1 MTELTELKGKQIC
14 VATSG
19 GMDSTALLHYLKSK
33 ASVFGFT
40 LSAVHCQH
48 NIRGEE
54 SIRDEEFVRALCKA
68 WGIPLFVYFANCLVL
83 AKEKKM
89 SLETVARDF
98 RYQSFQDVI
107 DSKKADYIA
116 TAHHQS
122 DDAETVLFRLCRGS
136 GLTGVKG
143 MDDRGYIL
151 RPILDWSKQK
161 IKEYVKEHQLAF
173 CEDSTNLQSHATRN
187 ALRLKVFPILEEV
200 LPSATENLVKFS
212 RLAREDDAFLYELA
226 TKLLQLQTG
235 KILLQFSDKKPL
247 FYRACL
253 MAMKTLGI
261 EKDYTTKHLDL
272 VYTLQQNERGAFVV
286 LPKQVI
292 AQKEENGIAFFIK
305 KEEEPFVLPSEK
317 PFTDFIFDGGRYL
330 VTIQN
335 TPFEEGEYL
344 RIDGNAIPTSA
355 VFRFKKEGDTFQSF
369 GGKKTLKKFFN
380 ERKIPPKE
388 RRIIP
393 LIADKNSGEVY
404 VVCGVEIAKTVK
416 VEKDTQSVL
425 YIKTQKKEI

>member
-1 MTELTELKGKQIC
+1 M
-14 VATSG
+14 
-19 GMDSTALLHYLKSK
+19 
-33 ASVFGFT
+33 
-40 LSAVHCQH
+40 
-48 NIRGEE
+48 
-54 SIRDEEFVRALCKA
+54 
-68 WGIPLFVYFANCLVL
+68 
-83 AKEKKM
+83 
-89 SLETVARDF
+89 
-98 RYQSFQDVI
+98 
-107 DSKKADYIA
+107 
-116 TAHHQS
+116 
-122 DDAETVLFRLCRGS
+122 
-136 GLTGVKG
+136 
-143 MDDRGYIL
+143 
-151 RPILDWSKQK
+151 
-161 IKEYVKEHQLAF
+161 
-173 CEDSTNLQSHATRN
+173 
-187 ALRLKVFPILEEV
+187 
-200 LPSATENLVKFS
+200 
-212 RLAREDDAFLYELA
+212 
-226 TKLLQLQTG
+226 
-235 KILLQFSDKKPL
+235 
-247 FYRACL
+247 
-253 MAMKTLGI
+253 
-261 EKDYTTKHLDL
+261 
-272 VYTLQQNERGAFVV
+272 V

-404 VVCGVEIAKTVK
+404 AVCGVEIAKTVK